1 MDHNY
6 RSPRTGPTRRW
17 VMLGLAALTFA
28 GCGGAGTKL
37 IQATGSITVDGKPAE
52 GAVLLFH
59 PEDNEIGSVSTAVA
73 APDGKFSIVTNA
85 EPGLPAGSYKVTIT
99 WPDPAVK
106 PPEGGAVF
114 GKGFGD
120 GWEPGPD
127 LLKGR
132 YVAKERSGLSVTI
145 DAATKEL
152 PAFALNSK

>member
-1 MDHNY
+1 MDHTH
-6 RSPRTGPTRRW
+6 RSPSTLKTRW
-17 VMLGLAALTFA
+17 WAVLGLAAVTLS
-28 GCGGAGTKL
+28 GCGAGGTKL

-59 PEDNEIGSVSTAVA
+59 PEDNEIASVSSGVA
-73 APDGKFSIVTNA
+73 TPDGKFSIVTNA
-85 EPGLPAGSYKVTIT
+85 EPGIPAGTYKVTIT

-106 PPEGGAVF
+106 PPEGAAAF

-127 LLKGR
+127 LLRGR
-132 YVAKERSGLSVTI
+132 YVAKERSGLSITI

-152 PAFALNSK
+152 PAFELSSK